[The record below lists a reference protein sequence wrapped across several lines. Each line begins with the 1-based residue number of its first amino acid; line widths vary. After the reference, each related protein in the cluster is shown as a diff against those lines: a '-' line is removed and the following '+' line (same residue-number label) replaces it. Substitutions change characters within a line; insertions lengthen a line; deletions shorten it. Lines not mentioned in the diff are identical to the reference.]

1 MKKILVIVAHPDDE
15 LIWMGG
21 TLLRHKDK
29 RDWNTTVLCLTRKS
43 DSDRNPKFFKVA
55 KELGVE
61 AHIYDFDDTTSEPWN
76 PSEVIKIIKKFS
88 NKVYDI
94 VFTHGKNG
102 EYGHPHHKLI
112 NKIINKLVE
121 DNILKTKSLM
131 NFDYFKRKNNYQGYC
146 IPNLSTNKF
155 IKLKSQEL
163 IIKKHLIK
171 NVYGYQE
178 GGFEEKS
185 CNQIESFK
193 KIK

>member
-1 MKKILVIVAHPDDE
+1 
-15 LIWMGG
+15 
-21 TLLRHKDK
+21 
-29 RDWNTTVLCLTRKS
+29 
-43 DSDRNPKFFKVA
+43 
-55 KELGVE
+55 LGVE